1 MTKTFD
7 FSTTSSSPE
16 ESDHEVA
23 RTLLIELLAHQF
35 CYPVQW
41 IDTQDFVLGQH
52 GTQRLIEMG
61 PANTLANMAKRTI
74 ALKYASK
81 DTATDISR
89 ELLTFHQNLD
99 AISYNKQQPIEVVND
114 APSSPSAGTTKTTSA
129 EEAVPRPSQSIN
141 TILDNVMAAQPTH
154 HSAEIEDSP
163 PTTFDIVAAIIAV
176 ALKKPLNSSS
186 MTQSIKVL
194 CAGRS
199 TLQNEIL
206 GDLDAEFGS
215 LLPDSAED
223 MPLEALCQG
232 LQSRHSGKLGKK
244 SNSLIDRMTSQKL
257 PASFQASVVRKYLKQ
272 AWGLEAGRQNSIL
285 LMAVNEQLENRLRED
300 EAKSFFDSIVTK
312 YLDQHGLKLP
322 VNVSGSSATGGAP
335 AMISTEALDHIEGRQ
350 RMAWAEQAAL
360 YTRLLGFSVHES
372 QDTISNLE
380 QRILELEQQIDGWM
394 AEHGEVYS
402 SGVLPIF
409 TPLKTRVFDSWWNWA
424 MQDLLQLVALAT
436 KPVNH
441 AQDEDDDETLA
452 QLSQRIA
459 NRTHKRLLKVVRYL
473 TETTQDAQVAV
484 VLRGVLSQC
493 EARIDAPALVRY
505 PSVSW
510 APSTVVEANG
520 KISYRQT
527 RRPLAAYASTGELD
541 LRHLQLG
548 RKRTEGW
555 QYREELSSAL
565 RQVLVESRYLG
576 LSLAEQTVLI
586 TGAGPGSIGCELVG
600 QLLSA
605 GATVVLTSSSYS
617 PTITKFFQDLYA
629 SRGGKKSKLIL
640 VPFNQASVQD
650 LAALA
655 KYIYAED
662 GLNMDL
668 DFVIP
673 FAAISENGRSISDI
687 DAKSEL
693 AHRLMLTNT
702 IRLLGHIKQQKQSRG
717 IITRPAQ
724 VIVPLSPNHGSLGND
739 GLYAESKLGLE
750 SLLNKFHSED
760 WAQYLQVCGVIIG
773 WTRGTKLT
781 SDIDTVAQGMEERGI
796 RTFSQDEMAFNILA
810 LLSPPITQLCMD
822 EPLVADFSGGMGR
835 FPDIKGVTND
845 IRGAIQQLSE
855 DRRAVAQDSVDHEG
869 NSGTRTTDEPAQ
881 INPEFRFPPLP
892 EWESEIQ
899 PLAAQLEGMV
909 DLDRVVVVAGFGEVG
924 PFGSSRVRWDMEVN
938 GRLSPESCI
947 ELAWAMGLIK
957 AHSGVIDGQ
966 LFSGWLDK
974 ETGKPIADTA
984 IREKYESYM
993 LEHAGIRFMEQV
1005 RGSPSWSAA
1014 EALHE
1019 IEITR
1024 DHEPLEVSREIALQL
1039 KQAHGD
1045 NIHLTPVEQD
1055 DSRMKVVLTKGAKI
1069 MIPKLIATQ
1078 HTVGGQ
1084 IPMGWDAR
1092 TYGVPQDVV
1101 NQVDRATLYALVAA
1115 AEALQSAGIDDAFDF
1130 YNYIHVGDVA
1140 NCVGSGLGG
1149 SHSFGNILKGRY
1161 KDEPVSK
1168 DVLSEVFINSGTA
1181 WINMLLLSASGANR
1195 TPVGACATAMES
1207 LDTACDLIQTGKAKV
1222 CLVGAFDDMMKAIAD
1237 EFANLQ
1243 ATINVDQDLAAGR
1256 EPKEMSRPATSTR
1269 AGFVESEGAGIQV
1282 VTSASV
1288 ALKMGLPIHCIIAM
1302 SFMAM
1307 DKAGRSIPA
1316 PGRGLLGAAKQTLLP
1331 KGGGLDSPWMSM
1343 AFRRQALQ
1351 NRLKRIQEMRK
1362 LHVDCLDQE
1371 LADMAALSDTP
1382 QSVTEEHRTRRLAD
1396 IDLDVERDRC
1406 EARIRYGNRF
1416 WTHDERISPIR
1427 GALAVWGLT
1436 VDDLDVTSFHGT
1448 STKANEKN
1456 EAGLVNAQ
1464 LRHLG
1469 RKEGNVIPVVFQKSL
1484 TGHPKGPAGAW
1495 MLNGCI
1501 QMMHDGRIPGNR
1513 NGDNIDSE
1521 LQQCEYLIFPN
1532 KTLSKPNMK
1541 AFALQLFGFGQKG
1554 GMAIGVHP
1562 RYLYATIQ
1570 RSEFEEYSKKVR
1582 QRERKATR
1590 RFHHGIFTNSI
1601 FRAKQAPPYAPDQEM
1616 NVLLDP
1622 TYRTSF
1628 V

>member
-1 MTKTFD
+1 MTQTFD
-7 FSTTSSSPE
+7 FTTTSSTPE
-16 ESDHEVA
+16 KSDHEVA

-41 IDTQDFVLGQH
+41 IDTQDFILGACSTH
-52 GTQRLIEMG
+52 RLVEMG

-81 DTATDISR
+81 DTATGLSR
-89 ELLTFHQNLD
+89 ELLTFQQNLD
-99 AISYNKQQPIEVVND
+99 AISYNKQQRIEVEND
-114 APSSPSAGTTKTTSA
+114 AAASPSDNAERTSRT
-129 EEAVPRPSQSIN
+129 EEAVSRPSQN
-141 TILDNVMAAQPTH
+141 TDTDTMAVQSNSTVLPYQ
-154 HSAEIEDSP
+154 SAEIEDSP
-163 PTTFDIVAAIIAV
+163 PTTCDIVAAIVAA
-176 ALKKPLNSSS
+176 ALKRPLNNSN
-186 MTQSIKVL
+186 MMQSIKVL

-215 LLPDSAED
+215 LLPDGAED
-223 MPLEALCQG
+223 LSLEALCQV
-232 LQSRHSGKLGKK
+232 LQSRFTGKLGKK

-257 PASFQASVVRKYLKQ
+257 PASFQASAVRKHLKQ
-272 AWGLEAGRQNSIL
+272 AWGLGAGRQSSIL
-285 LMAVNEQLENRLRED
+285 LQAVNGQLESRLKED
-300 EAKSFFDSIVTK
+300 EAKAFFDGIVRK
-312 YLDQHGLKLP
+312 YMDQHGLKAP
-322 VNVSGSSATGGAP
+322 ADVSGSSATGGAP
-335 AMISTEALDHIEGRQ
+335 AMISAEALEHMEGRQ
-350 RMAWAEQAAL
+350 RTGWAEQAAL
-360 YTRLLGFSVHES
+360 YTKLLGLNVHES
-372 QDTISNLE
+372 QDTISKLE
-380 QRILELEQQIDGWM
+380 QRIVELEQQLDGWI

-402 SGVLPIF
+402 SGLRPIS

-424 MQDLLQLVALAT
+424 MQDLLRLVALAT
-436 KPVNH
+436 ENVSH
-441 AQDEDDDETLA
+441 SEDDDTLA
-452 QLSQRIA
+452 QLCQRIA
-459 NRTHKRLLKVVRYL
+459 NRSHERLLKVVRYL
-473 TETTQDAQVAV
+473 VETTQDVRVAA

-493 EARIDAPALVRY
+493 EARADAPASVRR
-505 PSVSW
+505 PNVSW
-510 APSTVVEANG
+510 APETVVEING

-527 RRPLAAYASTGELD
+527 RRPLAADSSVGELD
-541 LRHLQLG
+541 LCHLQLG
-548 RKRTEGW
+548 RKRPEGW
-555 QYREELSSAL
+555 QYREELSSTL
-565 RQVLVESRYLG
+565 RQVLVESKYSG
-576 LSLAEQTVLI
+576 LSLAEQNVLV
-586 TGAGPGSIGCELVG
+586 TGAGPGSIGCELVA

-617 PTITKFFQDLYA
+617 PTITRYFQDLYA
-629 SRGGKKSKLIL
+629 ARGGKGSKLVL
-640 VPFNQASVQD
+640 VPFNQASVRD
-650 LAALA
+650 LEALV
-655 KYIYAED
+655 KYVYAED

-673 FAAISENGRSISDI
+673 FAAISENGRSIADI
-687 DAKSEL
+687 DSKSEL

-702 IRLLGHIKQQKQSRG
+702 IRLLGQIKHQKQDRG

-750 SLLNKFHSED
+750 SLLDKFHSED
-760 WAQYLQVCGVIIG
+760 WAQYLLICGAIIG

-781 SDIDTVAQGMEERGI
+781 SNIDLVAQGMEELGM
-796 RTFSQDEMAFNILA
+796 RTFSQEEMAFNILA
-810 LLSPPITQLCMD
+810 LLSPPVTQLCMD
-822 EPLVADFSGGMGR
+822 EPLVADFSGGMGH
-835 FPDIKGVTND
+835 FPDIKGATTG
-845 IRGAIQQLSE
+845 IRTAIQQLSE
-855 DRRAVAQDSVDHEG
+855 ERRAVAQDSAEHDDD
-869 NSGTRTTDEPAQ
+869 SGTTTTDEPAQ

-892 EWESEIQ
+892 VWESDIQ
-899 PLAAQLEGMV
+899 PLAGQLEGMV
-909 DLDRVVVVAGFGEVG
+909 DLDRVVVVAGFAEVG
-924 PFGSSRVRWDMEVN
+924 PFGSARVRWDMEVN

-966 LFSGWLDK
+966 LFSGWLDH

-984 IREKYESYM
+984 VQDKYESYM
-993 LEHAGIRFMEQV
+993 LEHAGVRFMEQA
-1005 RGSPSWSAA
+1005 RGSPSWSAG

-1019 IEITR
+1019 IEITK
-1024 DHEPLEVSREIALQL
+1024 DHEPFEVSRETALQL

-1045 NIHLTPVEQD
+1045 NIHLTPVPQD
-1055 DSRMKVVLTKGAKI
+1055 DNRIKVVLTKGAKI

-1092 TYGVPQDVV
+1092 TYGIPEDVV
-1101 NQVDRATLYALVAA
+1101 SQVDPVTLYALVAA
-1115 AEALQSAGIDDAFDF
+1115 AEALQSAGVDDAFDF
-1130 YNYIHVGDVA
+1130 YNHIHVSDVA

-1149 SHSFGNILKGRY
+1149 CRSFGNIFKGRY

-1168 DVLSEVFINSGTA
+1168 DVLSEVFISSGSA
-1181 WINMLLLSASGANR
+1181 WINMLLLSAAGANR
-1195 TPVGACATAMES
+1195 TPVGACATALES

-1222 CLVGAFDDMMKAIAD
+1222 CLVGAFDDMMKEVSD

-1243 ATINVDQDLAAGR
+1243 ATINADQDVAAGR
-1256 EPKEMSRPATSTR
+1256 EPREMSRPSTSTR
-1269 AGFVESEGAGIQV
+1269 AGFVESEGAGIQL

-1288 ALKMGLPIHCIIAM
+1288 ALKMGLPIYSIIAM
-1302 SFMAM
+1302 THTAM

-1316 PGRGLLGAAKQTLLP
+1316 PGRGLLGAARQTLSP
-1331 KGGGLDSPWMSM
+1331 GGELDSPWMSM
-1343 AFRRQALQ
+1343 AYRRRALQ
-1351 NRLKRIQEMRK
+1351 NRLTQIREMRE
-1362 LHVDCLDQE
+1362 LQVGYLDQE
-1371 LADMAALSDTP
+1371 LAEMADSSDTP
-1382 QSVTEEHRTRRLAD
+1382 QSVVEEYRARRLED
-1396 IDLDVERDRC
+1396 IELDVERDRR
-1406 EARIRYGNRF
+1406 EARNQYGNRF
-1416 WTHDERISPIR
+1416 WTHDERIAPIR

-1456 EAGLVNAQ
+1456 EATLVNAQ

-1469 RKEGNVIPVVFQKSL
+1469 RKEGNVLPVVLQKAL

-1521 LQQCEYLIFPN
+1521 LEQCEYLVFPN

-1562 RYLYATIQ
+1562 RYLYATMQ
-1570 RSEFEEYSKKVR
+1570 RGKFEEYSEKVR
-1582 QRERKATR
+1582 QRERKAMR
-1590 RFHHGIFTNSI
+1590 RFQHGIFTNSV
-1601 FRAKQAPPYAPDQEM
+1601 FRAKHSPPYAVNQEM
-1616 NVLLDP
+1616 RVLVDP
-1622 TYRTSF
+1622 AYRTCPA
-1628 V
+1628 